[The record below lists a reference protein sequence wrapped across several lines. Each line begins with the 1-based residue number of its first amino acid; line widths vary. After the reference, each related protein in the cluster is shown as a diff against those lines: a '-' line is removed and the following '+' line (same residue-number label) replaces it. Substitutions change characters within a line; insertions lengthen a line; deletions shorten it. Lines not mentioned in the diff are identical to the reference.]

1 MRKYVRCW
9 IVTCV
14 LLPLLLLAACTSSV
28 PPLIAPTP
36 TPANTLAG
44 GGLCVHLGAHPQPP
58 YSNIRVTDDSY
69 AAHSETSL
77 AQDPHNPLNL
87 VGGAKFFPDV
97 AHYRFNVGYAASLD
111 GGCTWSKSRVLPGF
125 DKDTR
130 SSDPVF
136 AFGPQHEVYA
146 ATIFINQHTSGVSVS
161 VSRDRGLTFS
171 KPTIVFEDKP
181 DRVFSDKPW
190 LAVDQTA
197 GPASGNVY
205 VVWSYDHGG
214 DCGNGNTC
222 SQNLAFSRS
231 TDGGRTFSPT
241 RQIEGK
247 APFCTNGSP
256 AHPASATNCDAIL
269 GAVIVVEPD
278 GTLEV
283 AALYFNLIAS
293 HPVPTRILA
302 LSSPDAGITWTTP
315 VLAAT
320 IHDIIGTFPPQ
331 KYRALSLP
339 ALASDPRTGQLY
351 LTWSDKG
358 TGDADVLLITS
369 KDKGKTWSAPLRV
382 NDDPV
387 RNGAQQFQPQLAVS
401 PQGIVTVSFF
411 DTRNDPHRKLI
422 DVYLAQSLNHA
433 ASFQK
438 NIRVT
443 SQGWDPTVQAP
454 TDDDGKKFIG
464 DYQGLA
470 ADATFVHVFWNDTR
484 TGRQEIFTSAVPLTL
499 SIPNDHPRSTG
510 AA

>member
-1 MRKYVRCW
+1 MR
-9 IVTCV
+9 
-14 LLPLLLLAACTSSV
+14 
-28 PPLIAPTP
+28 
-36 TPANTLAG
+36 
-44 GGLCVHLGAHPQPP
+44 LGSRPQPS
-58 YSNIRVTDDSY
+58 YSNIRVTNDAY
-69 AAHSETSL
+69 AAHGETSL

-97 AHYRFNVGYAASLD
+97 AHYHFNVGYAASLD

-125 DKDTR
+125 DKATS

-136 AFGPQHEVYA
+136 AFGPHHEVYA
-146 ATIFINQHTSGVSVS
+146 ATIFVNQHISGVSIS
-161 VSRDRGLTFS
+161 VSSDKGLTFS
-171 KPTIVFEDKP
+171 KPTTVFERKP
-181 DRVFSDKPW
+181 GEVFSDKPW

-197 GPASGNVY
+197 GPHSGNIY

-231 TDGGRTFSPT
+231 TDGGHTFSLV
-241 RQIEGK
+241 RLIEGK

-293 HPVPTRILA
+293 HPIPTRILA
-302 LSSPDAGITWTTP
+302 LSSPDGGVTWTSP

-331 KYRALSLP
+331 KYRTLSLP
-339 ALASDPRTGQLY
+339 ALARDPRTGQLY
-351 LTWSDKG
+351 LAWADKG
-358 TGDADVLLITS
+358 TGDADILLITS
-369 KDKGKTWSAPLRV
+369 KDRGKTWSAPLRV
-382 NDDPV
+382 NDDPIH
-387 RNGAQQFQPQLAVS
+387 NGAQQFQPQLAVS
-401 PQGIVTVSFF
+401 PQGIVTISFF
-411 DTRNDPHRKLI
+411 DTRNDPSRKLI

-433 ASFQK
+433 TSFQK

-443 SQGWDPTVQAP
+443 TKGWDPTIQVP

-464 DYQGLA
+464 DYQGLV
-470 ADATFVHVFWNDTR
+470 ADATFVHLFWNDTR
-484 TGRQEIFTSAVPLTL
+484 TGKQEIFTSSVPLIL
-499 SIPNDHPRSTG
+499 STPERRSS
-510 AA
+510 